1 MQQAQGA
8 CVPVQAW
15 RSQGAADAADVYD
28 VLLDVILARGA
39 ETIADLGVSST
50 TTFSTGTDT

>member
-15 RSQGAADAADVYD
+15 RSQGAVEAADAYEAVLD
-28 VLLDVILARGA
+28 VLLARGA
-39 ETIADLGVSST
+39 EAVTDLAVSAT
-50 TTFSTGTDT
+50 TTFSTGT